1 MFLNFQ
7 DHVGL
12 GGLTFV
18 INEPVT
24 FKKSRYQSLPVMLDY
39 ILNERGPLT
48 VLGVEGL
55 AFVNTKHN
63 SDPEWPDIQFHFAPS
78 SINSDGGE
86 NIKRILN
93 LRDKVYNTVYKPLVK
108 F

>member
-1 MFLNFQ
+1 
-7 DHVGL
+7 
-12 GGLTFV
+12 
-18 INEPVT
+18 
-24 FKKSRYQSLPVMLDY
+24 MLDY

-63 SDPEWPDIQFHFAPS
+63 TDPDWPDIQFHFAPS

-108 F
+108 YLLFIRVSIQVIIVFIIFRIYQIQQI